1 MVAFVLSIAL
11 ALVSHHATHAAH
23 PAVSARG
30 ALATAEIAHARSS
43 THFPVRGIVV
53 PGVSFAGLKLG
64 QTEQQVAALWGKN
77 YTVCTYCKDPTW
89 LYVYPGGE
97 PLGAGVRFQKNKIVA
112 VFSLGSPA
120 GWRTDKGLFM
130 GDPISNVYNYFG
142 TTGTTRCIGFDALT
156 VRLGN
161 STTAFY
167 SAAGVIYGFAIV
179 AGNLSVCQ

>member
-1 MVAFVLSIAL
+1 MVAFVLSIAV
-11 ALVSHHATHAAH
+11 ALVSQHATR
-23 PAVSARG
+23 PAPPALSAQR
-30 ALATAEIAHARSS
+30 AVATAEAATARSS
-43 THFPVRGIVV
+43 SHFPVRGIVV

-77 YTVCTYCKDPTW
+77 YTLCTFCADATW

-97 PLGAGVRFQKNKIVA
+97 PLGAGVRFKQNKVIA

-130 GDPISNVYNYFG
+130 GDPISNVYSYFG

-161 STTAFY
+161 SVTAFY

-179 AGNLSVCQ
+179 AQSLSVCQ

>member
-1 MVAFVLSIAL
+1 MVAFVLSLAL
-11 ALVSHHATHAAH
+11 ALVSQHATHATR
-23 PAVSARG
+23 P
-30 ALATAEIAHARSS
+30 ALAAHRTVAALASAQARSN
-43 THFPVRGIVV
+43 THFPIKGIVV

-77 YTVCTYCKDPTW
+77 YTVCAYCKDTTW

-161 STTAFY
+161 SVTAFY

>member
-1 MVAFVLSIAL
+1 MVAFVLSVVV
-11 ALVSHHATHAAH
+11 ALVSHHATHAAR
-23 PAVSARG
+23 PAHSAQRSV
-30 ALATAEIAHARSS
+30 AATEAVPARSN

-53 PGVSFAGLKLG
+53 PGVSFAGVKLG

-77 YTVCTYCKDPTW
+77 YTLCASCKDPTW
-89 LYVYPGGE
+89 LYIYPGGD
-97 PLGAGVRFQKNKIVA
+97 PLGAAVRFERNKVVA

-161 STTAFY
+161 SVTAFY
-167 SAAGVIYGFAIV
+167 SAAGVIYGFAMV